1 MKKGEDVMSDY
12 PRRALEYMP
21 FDKTFYVDGQPQLCH
36 ASGDEVFLDGEWWTV
51 YLDDEGEEHYGR

>member
-1 MKKGEDVMSDY
+1 MSDY